1 MRSNTTEPMTANDLQ
16 PYPEAVV
23 DTALVSLLESSESF
37 RAWFLRRVVANDEI
51 STSDVAFR
59 GARRS
64 VYHVNGESDVVAEWR
79 SADGDVVVLIEDK
92 LNASFQPDQGSRYAE
107 RARALAEA
115 GAAAVR
121 TVLLAPQQ
129 YLRAANPEAR
139 KFDVRLPLEEVIE
152 AARACGCDEDADVLA
167 GAVQRV
173 AEGSALGAKGL
184 YPTVHAAIAAECER
198 RGQGFRVTNNATDWV
213 F

>member
-1 MRSNTTEPMTANDLQ
+1 MEERNTSQTQSNTIESAAANDLQ

-139 KFDVRLPLEEVIE
+139 KFDVRLALEEVIE
-152 AARACGCDEDADVLA
+152 AARACGCD
-167 GAVQRV
+167 
-173 AEGSALGAKGL
+173 
-184 YPTVHAAIAAECER
+184 
-198 RGQGFRVTNNATDWV
+198 
-213 F
+213 